1 MIWAT
6 NSLLQF
12 PWSFCWTLAA
22 TEGDVRSAV
31 VAGDMTISSSRA
43 IIEDMKIVIKNPVQ
57 NFVTTRGWRLEA
69 GVDLT
74 AENVYLE
81 SPG

>member
-1 MIWAT
+1 
-6 NSLLQF
+6 
-12 PWSFCWTLAA
+12 
-22 TEGDVRSAV
+22 
-31 VAGDMTISSSRA
+31 MTISSSRA